1 MCLVIL
7 HQAGMKKWL
16 MQFVVEQCAINT
28 LRMGKSPWTYFQR
41 EIVEVAF
48 FHKLKVQVSS
58 QKLTGVKVIKV

>member
-1 MCLVIL
+1 
-7 HQAGMKKWL
+7 